1 MIFFVLALL
10 SFFGISSSSVVSFP
24 LDAAIKKIY
33 SISLGDFSAA
43 DGMVVEKTLVR
54 DLMMDLMAY
63 NGPVPEK
70 IEGMT
75 MDAAGNVW
83 INNDNDGVEDNSGE
97 NVLINRRPLA

>member
-1 MIFFVLALL
+1 M
-10 SFFGISSSSVVSFP
+10 
-24 LDAAIKKIY
+24 
-33 SISLGDFSAA
+33 A

-54 DLMMDLMAY
+54 DLMMDLMSF

-83 INNDNDGVEDNSGE
+83 INNDNDGVDDNSGE
-97 NVLINRRPLA
+97 NLLINLGPLA